1 MLLTFYADTY
11 YRQLAMEAG
20 ADCFFWKSE
29 DFENISKVIMQLKD
43 NETN

>member
-20 ADCFFWKSE
+20 ADCFFLEKWRFWKY
-29 DFENISKVIMQLKD
+29 I
-43 NETN
+43 